1 MKIRERPFLALRPVI
16 FFQIFFLENV
26 FFKNTRH
33 PSSIIIKQS
42 KLNISDLMGGSI
54 ILKTISVPFL
64 IQKLKGII
72 LKEMFMLL
80 ISLLLFNRHKINRL

>member
-16 FFQIFFLENV
+16 FFQNFFLENV

-80 ISLLLFNRHKINRL
+80 ILLLLFNRHKINRL

>member
-16 FFQIFFLENV
+16 FFQNFFLENV

>member
-16 FFQIFFLENV
+16 FFQKFFLENV

>member
-16 FFQIFFLENV
+16 FFQNLFLENV

>member
-16 FFQIFFLENV
+16 FFQNFFLENV

-80 ISLLLFNRHKINRL
+80 ISLLLFN

>member
-16 FFQIFFLENV
+16 FFQKFFLENV

-54 ILKTISVPFL
+54 ILKTISVPFFNSETKRNN
-64 IQKLKGII
+64 IKRNVHVTDII
-72 LKEMFMLL
+72 
-80 ISLLLFNRHKINRL
+80 III